1 MKRGVSNTGWLIN
14 KGGYIMAMSAWI
26 SGILGGLC
34 AVWGIITA
42 VEVLPEEAIIPEV
55 AGLTWMFWM
64 ALSGVLLISSISFT
78 FGRGV
83 GHE

>member
-42 VEVLPEEAIIPEV
+42 VEVLPEEAVVPEV
-55 AGLTWMFWM
+55 AGFTWMFWL
-64 ALSGVLLISSISFT
+64 ALSGVLLIASIAFT
-78 FGRGV
+78 VGRGSSN
-83 GHE
+83 E

>member
-1 MKRGVSNTGWLIN
+1 MVI
-14 KGGYIMAMSAWI
+14 SAWI

-42 VEVLPEEAIIPEV
+42 TEVVSEY

-64 ALSGVLLISSISFT
+64 VLGAILLLASIALTLGGGSSY
-78 FGRGV
+78 
-83 GHE
+83 E

>member
-1 MKRGVSNTGWLIN
+1 MV
-14 KGGYIMAMSAWI
+14 MSAWI

-42 VEVLPEEAIIPEV
+42 TGVVSEY

-64 ALSGVLLISSISFT
+64 VLGAILLLASIALTL
-78 FGRGV
+78 GRGSNY
-83 GHE
+83 E